1 MTARPRPRPSP
12 SLLDYAKAI
21 HDARIGEAK
30 LSLLRLKLIEK
41 TQENRKLRQVIDRLR
56 RFRPNMD

>member
-1 MTARPRPRPSP
+1 
-12 SLLDYAKAI
+12 LLDYAKAI

-41 TQENRKLRQVIDRLR
+41 TQENRKLRQVIDQLR